1 MKMRSQPLRRV
12 RLSRV
17 PKSVWS
23 NLTARERHDL
33 ELHRLIL
40 MRRSPPASAL
50 AALSDVERHFVKL
63 NRKRQR
69 LWNQLM
75 FDHPVA
81 FGIVL
86 KLLQLGD
93 LQGMPP
99 FQRLTMIAPTG
110 LWEAKRLS
118 AQREAA
124 RQGVK
129 PRLRLVR

>member
-1 MKMRSQPLRRV
+1 MRPELPRRV

-23 NLTARERHDL
+23 NLTAKERHDL

-40 MRRSPPASAL
+40 MRHSPPASAL
-50 AALSDVERHFVKL
+50 AAFSDVERRFVML

-69 LWNQLM
+69 LWHQLI
-75 FDHPVA
+75 FDHPVG

-86 KLLQLGD
+86 KLRQLGD
-93 LQGMPP
+93 LQFMPT
-99 FQRLTMIAPTG
+99 FQRLSMIAPTG
-110 LWEAKRLS
+110 LWQAKRLS

-129 PRLRLVR
+129 PRLKLVR

>member
-1 MKMRSQPLRRV
+1 MRPELPRRV

-23 NLTARERHDL
+23 NLTAKERHDL

-40 MRRSPPASAL
+40 MRHSPPASAL
-50 AALSDVERHFVKL
+50 AALSDVERRFVML

-69 LWNQLM
+69 LWNQLI
-75 FDHPVA
+75 FDHPVG

-86 KLLQLGD
+86 KLRQLGD
-93 LQGMPP
+93 LQFMPT
-99 FQRLTMIAPTG
+99 FQRLSMIAPTG
-110 LWEAKRLS
+110 LWQAKRLS

-129 PRLRLVR
+129 PRLKLVR